1 MKKNLLIPA
10 ILLTFFTAGANAQNP
25 KPLPS
30 PPDEGDVVKITTT
43 LIQVDVTVTDKKGK
57 IVTDLKPEEI
67 QIFENGKKQ
76 EITNFSFISN
86 IREKEENPAPP
97 SGDIAAP
104 APPATV
110 KPDQVRRT
118 LAFVVDDLTLSW
130 ESTNLVRHTLKK
142 FVDEQMQPGDLVAI
156 IRTAGGLGA
165 LQQFTTDKRLLY
177 AAIEKVK
184 WYPIGNGGI
193 SAFAPI
199 GADPI
204 GNVAGLSEENKE
216 EYEEFLRKSNE
227 DREAIFSVG
236 SLGAISYVVRGMSEL
251 PGRKSIV
258 LLSDGFR
265 LFEKDRFGMRSSGR
279 VLDAVKQLIDDA
291 NRSAVVI
298 YTIDA
303 RGLQYTGLTAAD
315 NTAFM
320 SQADIARQ
328 VQARDDQ
335 LFETQ
340 EVLQVLARDTGG
352 TSIINN
358 NNLSLGIR
366 KILDD
371 QSYYLI
377 GYQPDDET
385 FDLRT
390 RRFNKLEVRVTR
402 PGVNVRYRSG
412 FFGIPKKEEPLPMAG
427 KTAKEQVLYA
437 ITSPFGVTG
446 INLRLNALFVSDSAK
461 KLYIKSFVF
470 IEAGDLK
477 FSEPVDGKRTV
488 AFDILAIG
496 FGDNGTVADQIGQT
510 FEVKVGE
517 RAYAEIVKGGLVYDF
532 VFPIKKP
539 GAYQLRI
546 ALRDHAS
553 EKLGAASQFIEVPD
567 LKKNR
572 LTLSG
577 IVLENVEYDTW
588 KKIQEN
594 GAAQANQAVGSNPI
608 GNTARRQFKIGTV
621 LNYGGEIFNSRMIKG
636 KIENVS
642 FRPRIFRDGKLVFE
656 GAPQPAIQSASKGAT
671 RADYYGSLSLGSE
684 MEPGD
689 YVLQIVAVDEATNKK
704 RRIASQFVQFEI
716 IP

>member
-1 MKKNLLIPA
+1 
-10 ILLTFFTAGANAQNP
+10 
-25 KPLPS
+25 
-30 PPDEGDVVKITTT
+30 
-43 LIQVDVTVTDKKGK
+43 
-57 IVTDLKPEEI
+57 
-67 QIFENGKKQ
+67 
-76 EITNFSFISN
+76 
-86 IREKEENPAPP
+86 
-97 SGDIAAP
+97 
-104 APPATV
+104 
-110 KPDQVRRT
+110 
-118 LAFVVDDLTLSW
+118 
-130 ESTNLVRHTLKK
+130 
-142 FVDEQMQPGDLVAI
+142 
-156 IRTAGGLGA
+156 
-165 LQQFTTDKRLLY
+165 
-177 AAIEKVK
+177 
-184 WYPIGNGGI
+184 
-193 SAFAPI
+193 
-199 GADPI
+199 
-204 GNVAGLSEENKE
+204 
-216 EYEEFLRKSNE
+216 
-227 DREAIFSVG
+227 
-236 SLGAISYVVRGMSEL
+236 
-251 PGRKSIV
+251 
-258 LLSDGFR
+258 
-265 LFEKDRFGMRSSGR
+265 
-279 VLDAVKQLIDDA
+279 
-291 NRSAVVI
+291 
-298 YTIDA
+298 
-303 RGLQYTGLTAAD
+303 
-315 NTAFM
+315 
-320 SQADIARQ
+320 
-328 VQARDDQ
+328 
-335 LFETQ
+335 
-340 EVLQVLARDTGG
+340 
-352 TSIINN
+352 
-358 NNLSLGIR
+358 
-366 KILDD
+366 
-371 QSYYLI
+371 
-377 GYQPDDET
+377 
-385 FDLRT
+385 
-390 RRFNKLEVRVTR
+390 
-402 PGVNVRYRSG
+402 
-412 FFGIPKKEEPLPMAG
+412 

-588 KKIQEN
+588 KKTQEN

-656 GAPQPAIQSASKGAT
+656 GAPQPAIESASKGST